1 MSVARMGNRAAE
13 TGRGSDRDL
22 PRDELVAA
30 DPFADVDVVPVH
42 LLDLVV
48 LRTVVCISDVR
59 GSGLGWVREDGGLTG
74 RPRAKRPHIMGASI
88 LRCSS
93 CWWSNLG
100 EKGESS
106 PVLKAKAKRPVCRRG
121 L

>member
-1 MSVARMGNRAAE
+1 MNHNV
-13 TGRGSDRDL
+13 

-74 RPRAKRPHIMGASI
+74 RPRAKRPHMDGFYSQ
-88 LRCSS
+88 
-93 CWWSNLG
+93 
-100 EKGESS
+100 
-106 PVLKAKAKRPVCRRG
+106 VLVQIVGGVTLERRVIAPRY
-121 L
+121 